1 MPHQSGWMPVHIL
14 LNKNTPM
21 QCCENGVGGPTL
33 IRHYR
38 NRDRPCKFEGEP
50 SRIEAEHLHS
60 WQCAQD
66 KKWPANWTMECLEC
80 GYKQKNDFFSN
91 IYDIA
96 GCGERTINVGGMQ
109 IASPFPT
116 PFYNNASGVGSG
128 GLTPLPRMKIE
139 GTRFSISGTDLCQT
153 LDLYPNVLSLY
164 EIFLIEGLQRIFEV
178 DQGIEFVIEMEII
191 PPPIG
196 PGGATNNNPGS
207 IDFADAQQIRNDE
220 VERLRNSRLV
230 QSILD
235 IRRSL
240 SINTTRPDG
249 TMEPIEKFGD
259 PLSML
264 KGPPGMGRQ
273 GPSSGQ
279 GQGQAGPSGA
289 GGNTAPRRGQGQG
302 SGSGSGSGKGQGS
315 GSGSGQGQGQ
325 VGPSGG
331 DKFDIS
337 EFINFEE
344 KPKDRK
350 KWDFL

>member
-1 MPHQSGWMPVHIL
+1 VHIL

-21 QCCENGVGGPTL
+21 QCCENGVEGPTL

-38 NRDRPCKFEGEP
+38 NRDRPCKFAGEP

-80 GYKQKNDFFSN
+80 GYEQKNDFFSN

-128 GLTPLPRMKIE
+128 GLTPLPRMKIQ

-164 EIFLIEGLQRIFEV
+164 ETFLIEGLQRIFEA

-191 PPPIG
+191 PPTG
-196 PGGATNNNPGS
+196 PDGATNNNPGS

-240 SINTTRPDG
+240 SINTTRPDVTINTTRPDG

-289 GGNTAPRRGQGQG
+289 GGLTAPRRGQGEG